1 MSIGKERLTGEKSP
15 SEPASRVAKSFCNCC
30 WIFHVTVPPSMRS
43 KIHEGGVV
51 VRSKI
56 RELGGELRRYVTN
69 RPEREVSLDRPVLRV
84 RVKTPAPRLTVS
96 ISDLRANQGCTSS
109 KSGLY
114 HFSVGRSDKGD

>member
-1 MSIGKERLTGEKSP
+1 MSIGKERLTGERSP

-30 WIFHVTVPPSMRS
+30 WIFHEAVPPSMRS

-56 RELGGELRRYVTN
+56 RELGGELRRCVTD
-69 RPEREVSLDRPVLRV
+69 RPEREVSLDRAVSARPDQNS
-84 RVKTPAPRLTVS
+84 APCLTVS